1 MDLIEETLS
10 RGVDKIYPSREAL
23 EKVLRSSQKIR
34 LFQGFDPSGI
44 QLHIGHLVGLLK
56 LSQFQKLGH
65 HVIFLIGDGTGQ
77 AGDPS
82 GKHRTRDKFLTQNEL
97 RENARDYILQASKVI
112 NFEGENKAEILY
124 NGDWLNKLNLIDLL
138 EIAGHFTLQQLEER
152 DLYENRKKSG
162 EDISMREFMYPLLQ
176 GYDSVAMEVDLEIG
190 GSDQMFNMLAG
201 RKLVREMQNREK
213 FVLTTPLLTDASG
226 KKIGKTEGNVIAL
239 TSKPNDLY
247 GLIMSLPDSAIINC
261 FYYITDLP
269 LSQVKQIENALKN
282 KENPMIYKKQLAFR
296 LTKMLNSGKDAESAE
311 KYFEDVFQKKG
322 QEGDIPEFQIREESL
337 ILTDLLIKLNMVKSK
352 SEAKRLIRERA
363 VDIDGEA
370 IMNENSMVSIKKGQT
385 VRVGKHKFA
394 RIKKS

>member
-1 MDLIEETLS
+1 MDPIEETLR
-10 RGVDKIYPSREAL
+10 RGVDKIYPTREAL
-23 EKVLRSSQKIR
+23 EKVLRSGQKIR

-82 GKHRTRDKFLTQNEL
+82 GKLRTRDKFLSRQEL
-97 RENARDYILQASKVI
+97 RENARDYILQAAKVI

-124 NGDWLNKLNLIDLL
+124 NGDWLNKLTLIDLL

-152 DLYENRKKSG
+152 DLYADRKKRG
-162 EDISMREFMYPLLQ
+162 EDINMREFMYPLLQ

-201 RKLVREMQNREK
+201 RKLVREIQNRKK

-247 GLIMSLPDSAIINC
+247 GLIMNLPDSAILDC
-261 FYYITDLP
+261 FNFITDLP
-269 LSQVKQIENALKN
+269 LSHVKQIENALKN
-282 KENPMIYKKQLAFR
+282 GENPMIYKKQLALR
-296 LTKMLNSGKDAESAE
+296 LTKMLNSEKDAENAE
-311 KYFEDVFQKKG
+311 KYFESVFQKSG
-322 QEGDIPEFQIREESL
+322 QEGNLAEFQIREESL
-337 ILTDLLIKLNMVKSK
+337 TLADLLIKLNMVKSK
-352 SEAKRLIRERA
+352 SEAKRLIREGA
-363 VDIDGEA
+363 VDIDGVTV
-370 IMNENSMVSIKKGQT
+370 MDENSRISIKTGQT

>member
-10 RGVDKIYPSREAL
+10 RAVDKIYPSRAEL
-23 EKVLRSSQKIR
+23 EKVLRAGKKIS
-34 LFQGFDPSGI
+34 LYQGFDPSGI

-82 GKHRTRDKFLTQNEL
+82 GKLRTRDKFLSLPEL
-97 RENARDYILQASKVI
+97 RENARDYILQAAKVI

-124 NGDWLNKLNLIDLL
+124 NGDWLNKLTLIDIL

-152 DLYENRKKSG
+152 DLYADRKKRG
-162 EDISMREFMYPLLQ
+162 QDINMREFMYPLLQ

-190 GSDQMFNMLAG
+190 GSDQTFNMLAG
-201 RKLVREMQNREK
+201 RKLVREIQNREK
-213 FVLTTPLLTDASG
+213 FVLTTPILTDASG

-247 GLIMSLPDSAIINC
+247 GMIMNLPDSAILNC
-261 FYYITDLP
+261 FYFITDLP
-269 LSQVKQIENALKN
+269 LSHVKQIENALKN
-282 KENPMIYKKQLAFR
+282 KENPMTYKKQLALR
-296 LTKMLNSGKDAESAE
+296 LTKMLNSQKDAENAE
-311 KYFEDVFQKKG
+311 KYFESVFQKSG
-322 QEGDIPEFQIREESL
+322 QEGNLAEFAITDESL

-352 SEAKRLIRERA
+352 SEAKRLIREGA
-363 VDIDGEA
+363 VDIDGVTVA
-370 IMNENSMVSIKKGQT
+370 DENSRISIKTGQT
-385 VRVGKHKFA
+385 VRVGKHKFV
-394 RIKKS
+394 RIKKA